1 MIAIYKRET
10 ASMLRSM
17 IGWVVIAVLLGI
29 AGIYFTNGNLNYG
42 LPYFGY
48 VLSSVSFFLVFLCPA
63 LTMRTFAEE
72 KRQKTDQLLLTAPV
86 SVGSIVMGKYLA
98 LLTVFAIPTGIFAL
112 YPLILGQ
119 YGAVPMAETYAT
131 LLAFFL
137 LGAACLAVGMFFSS
151 ITEHQV
157 VAFVTAVV
165 VLVVSYLMTG
175 LQTIITAGSGSA
187 LVLFSVLAAAIGGLL
202 LYFQEL
208 CAGRGRFHG
217 GRAGAGG
224 GHRHPQQRCDQR
236 VYQCSGFAGAVR
248 PVQRVFER
256 HAGSG
261 SLSLP
266 DLGGGA
272 VRLFHGAGAGEAP
285 LELRRCPDET
295 V

>member
-48 VLSSVSFFLVFLCPA
+48 VLSSISFFLVFLCPA

-86 SVGSIVMGKYLA
+86 SVGSIVLGKYLA

-157 VAFVTAVV
+157 VAFVTTVV

-187 LVLFSVLAAAIGGLL
+187 LVLFSVLALAIGGLL
-202 LYFQEL
+202 WYFTKSFVL
-208 CAGRGRFHG
+208 
-217 GRAGAGG
+217 GAGVFTVAELALAVVTAT
-224 GHRHPQQRCDQR
+224 RSSAVTSAFTSVLDSLALFDRF
-236 VYQCSGFAGAVR
+236 SGFLNGT
-248 PVQRVFER
+248 
-256 HAGSG
+256 
-261 SLSLP
+261 L
-266 DLGGGA
+266 DLGAYLYLISAAG
-272 VRLFHGAGAGEAP
+272 LFVFFTVQA
-285 LELRRCPDET
+285 LEKRRWS
-295 V
+295 

>member
-112 YPLILGQ
+112 YPLCRWPRPTPPCWPSFCWGRP
-119 YGAVPMAETYAT
+119 AWRW
-131 LLAFFL
+131 
-137 LGAACLAVGMFFSS
+137 ACSS
-151 ITEHQV
+151 PPSPSTRW
-157 VAFVTAVV
+157 
-165 VLVVSYLMTG
+165 SP
-175 LQTIITAGSGSA
+175 S
-187 LVLFSVLAAAIGGLL
+187 
-202 LYFQEL
+202 
-208 CAGRGRFHG
+208 
-217 GRAGAGG
+217 
-224 GHRHPQQRCDQR
+224 
-236 VYQCSGFAGAVR
+236 
-248 PVQRVFER
+248 
-256 HAGSG
+256 
-261 SLSLP
+261 
-266 DLGGGA
+266 
-272 VRLFHGAGAGEAP
+272 
-285 LELRRCPDET
+285 
-295 V
+295 

>member
-17 IGWVVIAVLLGI
+17 IGWVVIAVLLGL

-48 VLSSVSFFLVFLCPA
+48 VLSSISFFLVFLCPA

-86 SVGSIVMGKYLA
+86 PVGSIVLGKYLA

-112 YPLILGQ
+112 YPLILNQ

-137 LGAACLAVGMFFSS
+137 LGAACLAVGMFFSA

-202 LYFQEL
+202 WYFTRSFVL
-208 CAGRGRFHG
+208 
-217 GRAGAGG
+217 GAGVFTVAELALAVVTATHSSAVTG
-224 GHRHPQQRCDQR
+224 AFTR
-236 VYQCSGFAGAVR
+236 VLDSLALFDRFSGFLNGT
-248 PVQRVFER
+248 
-256 HAGSG
+256 
-261 SLSLP
+261 L
-266 DLGGGA
+266 DLGAYLYLISAAG
-272 VRLFHGAGAGEAP
+272 LFVFFTVQA
-285 LELRRCPDET
+285 LEKRRWS
-295 V
+295 

>member
-202 LYFQEL
+202 WYFTKSFVL
-208 CAGRGRFHG
+208 
-217 GRAGAGG
+217 GAGVFTVAELALAVVTATRSSAVTG
-224 GHRHPQQRCDQR
+224 AFTSVLDSLALFDRF
-236 VYQCSGFAGAVR
+236 SGFLNGT
-248 PVQRVFER
+248 
-256 HAGSG
+256 
-261 SLSLP
+261 L
-266 DLGGGA
+266 DLGAYLYLISAAG
-272 VRLFHGAGAGEAP
+272 LFVFFTVQA
-285 LELRRCPDET
+285 LEKRRWS
-295 V
+295 

>member
-1 MIAIYKRET
+1 
-10 ASMLRSM
+10 MLRSM

-48 VLSSVSFFLVFLCPA
+48 VLSSISFFLVFLCPA

-86 SVGSIVMGKYLA
+86 SVGSIVLGKYLA

-157 VAFVTAVV
+157 VAFVTTVV

-187 LVLFSVLAAAIGGLL
+187 LVLFSVLALAIGGLL
-202 LYFQEL
+202 WYFTKSFVL
-208 CAGRGRFHG
+208 
-217 GRAGAGG
+217 GAGVFTVAELALAVVTAT
-224 GHRHPQQRCDQR
+224 RSSAVTSAFTSVLDSLALFDRF
-236 VYQCSGFAGAVR
+236 SGFLNGT
-248 PVQRVFER
+248 
-256 HAGSG
+256 
-261 SLSLP
+261 L
-266 DLGGGA
+266 DLGAYLYLISAAG
-272 VRLFHGAGAGEAP
+272 LFVFFTVQA
-285 LELRRCPDET
+285 LEKRRWS
-295 V
+295 

>member
-86 SVGSIVMGKYLA
+86 SVGSIVLGKYLA

-202 LYFQEL
+202 WYFTKSFVL
-208 CAGRGRFHG
+208 
-217 GRAGAGG
+217 GAGVFTVAELALAVVTAT
-224 GHRHPQQRCDQR
+224 RSSAVTSAFTSVLDSLALFDRF
-236 VYQCSGFAGAVR
+236 SGFLNGT
-248 PVQRVFER
+248 
-256 HAGSG
+256 
-261 SLSLP
+261 L
-266 DLGGGA
+266 DLGAYLYLISAAG
-272 VRLFHGAGAGEAP
+272 LFVFFTVQA
-285 LELRRCPDET
+285 LEKRRWS
-295 V
+295 

>member
-48 VLSSVSFFLVFLCPA
+48 VLSSISFFLVFLCPA

-86 SVGSIVMGKYLA
+86 SVGSIVLGKYLA

-187 LVLFSVLAAAIGGLL
+187 LVLFSVLALAIGGLL
-202 LYFQEL
+202 WYFTKSFVL
-208 CAGRGRFHG
+208 
-217 GRAGAGG
+217 GAGVFTVAELALAVVTAT
-224 GHRHPQQRCDQR
+224 RSSAVTSAFTSVLDSLALFDRF
-236 VYQCSGFAGAVR
+236 SGFLNGT
-248 PVQRVFER
+248 
-256 HAGSG
+256 
-261 SLSLP
+261 L
-266 DLGGGA
+266 DLGAYLYLISAAG
-272 VRLFHGAGAGEAP
+272 LFVFFTVQA
-285 LELRRCPDET
+285 LEKRRWS
-295 V
+295 

>member
-98 LLTVFAIPTGIFAL
+98 LLTVFAIHTGIFAL
-112 YPLILGQ
+112 YPLILNQ

-151 ITEHQV
+151 ITENQV
-157 VAFVTAVV
+157 IAFVATVV
-165 VLVVSYLMTG
+165 TLLVSYLMDG
-175 LQTIITAGSGSA
+175 LKTFVTSGSTAG
-187 LVLFSVLAAAIGGLL
+187 LVLFTALAIA
-202 LYFQEL
+202 
-208 CAGRGRFHG
+208 
-217 GRAGAGG
+217 AGALAW
-224 GHRHPQQRCDQR
+224 
-236 VYQCSGFAGAVR
+236 YFTKSW
-248 PVQRVFER
+248 
-256 HAGSG
+256 
-261 SLSLP
+261 L
-266 DLGGGA
+266 LGGG
-272 VRLFHGAGAGEAP
+272 VFVL
-285 LELRRCPDET
+285 LELVLAGVTLLRNSAISSAFDAVLSAVTLFSRFDGFLSGTLDLTAYLYLITVAVLFNFFTVQTLEKRRCS
-295 V
+295 

>member
-112 YPLILGQ
+112 YPLILNQ

-202 LYFQEL
+202 WYFTKSFVL
-208 CAGRGRFHG
+208 
-217 GRAGAGG
+217 GAGVFTVAELALAVVTAT
-224 GHRHPQQRCDQR
+224 RSSAVTSAFTSVLDSLALFDRF
-236 VYQCSGFAGAVR
+236 SGFLNGT
-248 PVQRVFER
+248 
-256 HAGSG
+256 
-261 SLSLP
+261 L
-266 DLGGGA
+266 DLGAYLYLISAAG
-272 VRLFHGAGAGEAP
+272 LFVFFTVQA
-285 LELRRCPDET
+285 LEKRRWS
-295 V
+295 

>member
-86 SVGSIVMGKYLA
+86 SVGGIVLGKYLA

-202 LYFQEL
+202 WYFTKSFVL
-208 CAGRGRFHG
+208 
-217 GRAGAGG
+217 GAGVFTVAELALAVVTATRSSAVTG
-224 GHRHPQQRCDQR
+224 AFTSVLDSLALFDRF
-236 VYQCSGFAGAVR
+236 SGFLNGTLDLEAYLYLISAAGLFVFFT
-248 PVQRVFER
+248 VQ
-256 HAGSG
+256 A
-261 SLSLP
+261 
-266 DLGGGA
+266 
-272 VRLFHGAGAGEAP
+272 
-285 LELRRCPDET
+285 LEKRRWS
-295 V
+295 